1 MNLKKY
7 LFVGAAL
14 MSVSFFAACSDDEN
28 EPQNPPVEE
37 PDEPN
42 GDDPEGPV
50 SLEDQWN
57 NTNTVTWPAD
67 TVINLTEHYTVPE
80 GKTLIIKE
88 GVQIIASTEG
98 VGANL
103 LPVEFS
109 IAKELKRNLFF
120 SLFLKLTGRK
130 PIHSQVCG
138 AVLLPEVLA
147 KKC

>member
-57 NTNTVTWPAD
+57 NINTVTWPAD

-88 GVQIIASTEG
+88 VCR
-98 VGANL
+98 L
-103 LPVEFS
+103 LPVQK
-109 IAKELKRNLFF
+109 A
-120 SLFLKLTGRK
+120 
-130 PIHSQVCG
+130 
-138 AVLLPEVLA
+138 
-147 KKC
+147 

>member
-57 NTNTVTWPAD
+57 NTC
-67 TVINLTEHYTVPE
+67 
-80 GKTLIIKE
+80 K
-88 GVQIIASTEG
+88 S
-98 VGANL
+98 
-103 LPVEFS
+103 
-109 IAKELKRNLFF
+109 
-120 SLFLKLTGRK
+120 GR
-130 PIHSQVCG
+130 PMEQYQYG
-138 AVLLPEVLA
+138 DLA
-147 KKC
+147 C